1 VANKAATIYFS
12 TDGAVPVIA
21 APNTAIYTTPIVLS
35 SLTPTTRTLRFFAV
49 DKAGNVEAVVNS
61 AAYILHTSDL
71 NAKVAINNGKAYT
84 NATLVSLSLSAS
96 DPAGVKAY
104 AISTDSVNYLPT
116 VTFASIPV
124 FSANNLPVTIP
135 AGDGLKT
142 VYVKF
147 TDALG
152 VVYAPVT
159 AQITLETALPT
170 VAVTPAG
177 GSYGGSVTVALSIS
191 SNEPETAIIY
201 YTIDG
206 TTPSSTSAATKLY
219 SSPFTLKGANTTT
232 TTVITVKYFAI
243 DMAGNVGT
251 MQSAAYTFV
260 ANPDM
265 KADNNINKD
274 AFYTN
279 SRNVL
284 LKVSA
289 TDPIGGGIGTMAF
302 SDDGVIYTTPVPYV
316 AAAAMPWT
324 LTPGDALKTV
334 YFRYTDKGSPGVA
347 PIAYTFTSKI
357 ILAEGVT
364 LATGD
369 VNGDGVV
376 TLADALLAL
385 QASSGLKKLTI
396 AQQAR
401 GDVAPLVT
409 KKPVP
414 DGVITSGDV
423 LVITAKALGL
433 ISF

>member
-1 VANKAATIYFS
+1 
-12 TDGAVPVIA
+12 
-21 APNTAIYTTPIVLS
+21 
-35 SLTPTTRTLRFFAV
+35 
-49 DKAGNVEAVVNS
+49 
-61 AAYILHTSDL
+61 
-71 NAKVAINNGKAYT
+71 
-84 NATLVSLSLSAS
+84 
-96 DPAGVKAY
+96 
-104 AISTDSVNYLPT
+104 
-116 VTFASIPV
+116 
-124 FSANNLPVTIP
+124 
-135 AGDGLKT
+135 
-142 VYVKF
+142 
-147 TDALG
+147 
-152 VVYAPVT
+152 
-159 AQITLETALPT
+159 
-170 VAVTPAG
+170 
-177 GSYGGSVTVALSIS
+177 
-191 SNEPETAIIY
+191 
-201 YTIDG
+201 
-206 TTPSSTSAATKLY
+206 
-219 SSPFTLKGANTTT
+219 
-232 TTVITVKYFAI
+232 
-243 DMAGNVGT
+243 MAGNVGT

-289 TDPIGGGIGTMAF
+289 TDPIGGGIGTMSF

-369 VNGDGVV
+369 INGDGVV

-423 LVITAKALGL
+423 LVITGKAIGL